1 MNTPEEKTEYLRRVA
16 GLDAAVCSPGEP
28 RDRSRVYVNVTA
40 GGVTALVSLPGDS
53 SPELVNLLKAYFADT
68 DKESGASDI
77 ETGVY
82 RLIKGVATPEEAAAA
97 DRILSSKR
105 YYAVLLTVADAA
117 QWSQLISILA
127 ALAGPDDITV
137 KTDLNSALYLKYC
150 DGAYDSSEEL
160 AEVLY
165 KGITSDRKIRL
176 TVCSG
181 GAAYG
186 ADSVVSAYSR
196 AVTAQLS
203 QEGAVR
209 HYRDCAMSEL
219 LKKLPG
225 RELKNYFDYLSEGGA
240 VLSLSPELKETAR
253 VFLDCD
259 LSVAAAAKKLYL
271 HRNTLAARLDKIR
284 ADTGLDIRFFR
295 QAQLYELISALSS
308 AIKQEN
314 G

>member
-1 MNTPEEKTEYLRRVA
+1 M
-16 GLDAAVCSPGEP
+16 G
-28 RDRSRVYVNVTA
+28 
-40 GGVTALVSLPGDS
+40 
-53 SPELVNLLKAYFADT
+53 
-68 DKESGASDI
+68 
-77 ETGVY
+77 
-82 RLIKGVATPEEAAAA
+82 
-97 DRILSSKR
+97 
-105 YYAVLLTVADAA
+105 
-117 QWSQLISILA
+117 Q
-127 ALAGPDDITV
+127 
-137 KTDLNSALYLKYC
+137 
-150 DGAYDSSEEL
+150 
-160 AEVLY
+160 
-165 KGITSDRKIRL
+165 
-176 TVCSG
+176 CSG

-225 RELKNYFDYLSEGGA
+225 RELKNYLDYLSEGGA